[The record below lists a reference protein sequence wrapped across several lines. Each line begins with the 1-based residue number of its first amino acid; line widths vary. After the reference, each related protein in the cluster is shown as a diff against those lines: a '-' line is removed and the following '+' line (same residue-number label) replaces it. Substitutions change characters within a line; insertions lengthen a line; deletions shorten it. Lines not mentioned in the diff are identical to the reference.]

1 MSPGSSALLHVGV
14 LLEQLEEL
22 GQATQEWQLDN
33 H

>member
-1 MSPGSSALLHVGV
+1 LHVGV